1 MKKTTIAFKIL
12 ALIPLAFVLIAC
24 NSIENDT
31 RSASILIVDS
41 LMGEDAEGNAANYLE
56 SDVLFMDKDGN
67 TSITADA
74 AIASLSARL
83 LDPASITG
91 PSYLNAITI
100 TRYVVS
106 YTRSD
111 GRGTEGVDVPYSF
124 DGQLTAVIGIG
135 SARDISMTIVR
146 AAAKMEPPLVDM
158 HIGRDAGVLTAHAR
172 VDFYGHDQ
180 VGNDVK
186 ATGYLTIHFAN
197 YINEI
202 PETPTTTPSAAGRDS
217 VSLLGR
223 KFQ

>member
-12 ALIPLAFVLIAC
+12 ALLPLAFALIAC

-31 RSASILIVDS
+31 RSASMLIVNN
-41 LMGEDAEGNAANYLE
+41 LLGEDIEGNAANFLE
-56 SDVLFMDKDGN
+56 SDVLFEDKDGN
-67 TSITADA
+67 TSVIADS
-74 AIASLSARL
+74 AIASITVRL
-83 LDPASITG
+83 LDPASLTG
-91 PSYLNAITI
+91 PSDLNAVTI

-124 DGQLTAVIGIG
+124 DGQMTTTIGVG
-135 SARDISMTIVR
+135 TTRDFSMTIVR
-146 AAAKMEPPLVDM
+146 AAAKLEPPLVDL
-158 HIGRDAGVLTAHAR
+158 HYGRDVGVLTAHAR

-180 VGNDVK
+180 TGQEVK

-197 YINEI
+197 YINEL
-202 PETPTTTPSAAGRDS
+202 PDEEAAAASLASD
-217 VSLLGR
+217 SLLGR